1 MAIDFSIALTHLQN
15 RRRQT
20 AVSVMGVALGVGFFV
35 AVSSLM
41 RGSEQDF
48 IEKLVDSA
56 PHITVK
62 DEYRA
67 PPLQP
72 VERLYAAGAVSLRS
86 LKPRDEVRGIR
97 NYKAKLD
104 LLSRLDGVDVAPA
117 LLGQVI
123 LRYGA
128 KDVSATLNGIEPAR
142 ERLVTQLVDDMIVGT
157 LDDLETTANG
167 IIIGRALADK
177 LKAGVGDNISVISTA
192 GVVRKMKVVGLF
204 STGVVAID
212 EGTIYS
218 LIKKAQ
224 VLLDRP
230 QTANRLRLRLAEPN
244 SALELSAD
252 IESRVGYLAESWQE
266 ANEDVLSVLVIRNA
280 IMYSIV
286 GAILVVASFG
296 IFNIISTVVLE
307 KTRDIAILKSMGFN
321 AGDIRRIFLIE
332 GVLVGISGSVLGW
345 IIGYGM
351 LAGLATIQFKPP
363 GFTEEQGFPLYEGID
378 QYLIAGGFALL
389 SATLA
394 AYLPARRASAL
405 KPVDILRGAA

>member
-41 RGSEQDF
+41 RGSERDF

-62 DEYRA
+62 DEYRE

-104 LLSRLDGVDVAPA
+104 LLSRLDGVAVAPA
-117 LLGQVI
+117 LFGQVI

-128 KDVSATLNGIEPAR
+128 KDMSATLNGIEPAR

-167 IIIGRALADK
+167 IIIGRAMADK

-230 QTANRLRLRLAEPN
+230 QTANRLRLRLEEPN
-244 SALELSAD
+244 RALQVAAD
-252 IESRVGYLAESWQE
+252 IETRVGYLAESWQE

-378 QYLIAGGFALL
+378 QYLVAGGFALL

>member
-41 RGSEQDF
+41 RGSERDF

-104 LLSRLDGVDVAPA
+104 LLSRLDGVAVAPA

-244 SALELSAD
+244 SALALSAD

-378 QYLIAGGFALL
+378 QYLIAGAFALL

-405 KPVDILRGAA
+405 RPVDILRGAA

>member
-41 RGSEQDF
+41 RGSERDF
-48 IEKLVDSA
+48 IERLVDSS

-62 DEYRA
+62 DEYRE

-104 LLSRLDGVDVAPA
+104 LLSRIDGVAVAPA
-117 LLGQVI
+117 LFGQVI

-128 KDVSATLNGIEPAR
+128 KDMSATLNGIEPAR

-167 IIIGRALADK
+167 IIIGRAMADK

-192 GVVRKMKVVGLF
+192 GVVRKMKVVGMF

-212 EGTIYS
+212 EGTVYS

-244 SALELSAD
+244 SALQVAAD
-252 IESRVGYLAESWQE
+252 IEARVGYLAESWQE

-378 QYLIAGGFALL
+378 QYLIAGAFALL

-405 KPVDILRGAA
+405 RPVDILRGAA

>member
-41 RGSEQDF
+41 RGSERDF

-62 DEYRA
+62 DEYRE

-104 LLSRLDGVDVAPA
+104 LLSRLDGVAVAPA
-117 LLGQVI
+117 LFGQVI

-128 KDVSATLNGIEPAR
+128 KDMSATLNGIEPAR

-167 IIIGRALADK
+167 IIIGRAMADK

-230 QTANRLRLRLAEPN
+230 QTANRLRLRLEEPN
-244 SALELSAD
+244 RALQVATD
-252 IESRVGYLAESWQE
+252 IEARVGYLAESWQE

-405 KPVDILRGAA
+405 RPVDILRGAA